1 MKHTPPPGLSAL
13 ALLAAPALLL
23 VACSGGADETA
34 SSSAAPSSSAAAS
47 SSAAPS
53 PSEASPSGAPES
65 IFASLCDKAT
75 PEQVSLI
82 ESVMKPDYTV
92 TQLVDVRTD
101 DDGKHAVLGFVEGPG
116 LLVLAQWTGQGLA
129 LEGLAAANE
138 DAVTS
143 STAPP
148 LGTPDEETQQ
158 LLDATGE
165 CYTLLFAEGS

>member
-1 MKHTPPPGLSAL
+1 
-13 ALLAAPALLL
+13 
-23 VACSGGADETA
+23 
-34 SSSAAPSSSAAAS
+34 
-47 SSAAPS
+47 
-53 PSEASPSGAPES
+53 
-65 IFASLCDKAT
+65 
-75 PEQVSLI
+75 
-82 ESVMKPDYTV
+82 MKPDYTV